1 MENPP
6 FLGEVPRRN
15 SEAPNLKPFSWKTV
29 RLEGGNQVVGMQI
42 LLVILD
48 GNFSCKNCA
57 LFGLVVGTVMTGG
70 LFGE

>member
-1 MENPP
+1 M
-6 FLGEVPRRN
+6 
-15 SEAPNLKPFSWKTV
+15 
-29 RLEGGNQVVGMQI
+29 GMQI